1 MALMK
6 MGRRGDPPI
15 KKNGEDP
22 KKKAAVQEVTVS
34 AKKPETKDQK
44 VKLEGVTTSNIFY
57 ADIKDPVERN
67 KAAQKYENDNYDKAL
82 KSGNMVSLSSVK
94 TSNPKAYELLSNSMQ
109 PKKDSYGE
117 IEDYL
122 VDKKYANVS
131 SYKDIYGYDYDPVE
145 RKKAVKEDKLD
156 AFEKKMGGRTQYM
169 PKSDFGYN
177 IKYMTDEKLKEKFD
191 KDPGKLP
198 LLKAGPL
205 PTKRGSLKEATE
217 KDKPEDWSIEKP
229 SKFHAVNVAYSAPS
243 LNRRKAVK
251 GEDNVKF
258 GQGSLEL
265 HSGAGRFGFKK
276 AAYAAV
282 ANPLQKIRFNKEV
295 RQGKA
300 YFGSN
305 EGSTSGDLA
314 TKRSN
319 LKSDKAGLKTAIKEV
334 RKDKALPSSLT
345 KSERIKGYRAEIGN
359 LNKDLRTTNKASR
372 YLKDLGQPSA
382 NTKITEYK
390 TSAGD
395 VKTINTGKIQYAT
408 PGRFEGYSDSPQNK
422 RVDKLADLKL
432 KPSTIKAQPKIGRK
446 SSNKLKN

>member
-15 KKNGEDP
+15 KK
-22 KKKAAVQEVTVS
+22 KKATDTKEVTVS
-34 AKKPETKDQK
+34 ADKPVAKSTWEDVDYNEAAKKTNANSLSTYDKQSKFYNDNSKAKNHDMKTMFGGGGRYLNADELKRWNSENSNNTEDRAGLESEKIYVPKDFKYDSPSKGKSSTAAEGYKSNGPVYHEFLKKPSKPNPLPIRKINNND
-44 VKLEGVTTSNIFY
+44 LE
-57 ADIKDPVERN
+57 
-67 KAAQKYENDNYDKAL
+67 
-82 KSGNMVSLSSVK
+82 
-94 TSNPKAYELLSNSMQ
+94 
-109 PKKDSYGE
+109 
-117 IEDYL
+117 
-122 VDKKYANVS
+122 
-131 SYKDIYGYDYDPVE
+131 
-145 RKKAVKEDKLD
+145 
-156 AFEKKMGGRTQYM
+156 M
-169 PKSDFGYN
+169 PK
-177 IKYMTDEKLKEKFD
+177 
-191 KDPGKLP
+191 
-198 LLKAGPL
+198 L
-205 PTKRGSLKEATE
+205 PTKKVGLLPTKGGSIIERKAP
-217 KDKPEDWSIEKP
+217 DKPEDWSIKKP
-229 SKFHAVNVAYSAPS
+229 SRFSGTSISYSAPS
-243 LNRRKAVK
+243 LNRSKAVK

-258 GQGSLEL
+258 GG
-265 HSGAGRFGFKK
+265 GAKTDSGRFGVKK
-276 AAYAAV
+276 LAYAAV
-282 ANPLQKIRFNKEV
+282 ANPLQRVRFNKEV

-359 LNKDLRTTNKASR
+359 LNKDLRTTKKASR
-372 YLKDLGQPSA
+372 YLSNLGQPSA

-446 SSNKLKN
+446 SNNKLKNR

>member
-6 MGRRGDPPI
+6 MGRKGDPPI
-15 KKNGEDP
+15 KK
-22 KKKAAVQEVTVS
+22 KKATDTKEVTVS
-34 AKKPETKDQK
+34 ADKPVAKSTWEDVDYNEAAKKTNANSLSTYDKQSKFYNDNSKAKNHDMKTMFSGGGRYLNSDELKRWNSENSNNTEDRAGLEAEKIYVPKDFKYDSPSKGKSSTAAEGYKSNGPVYHEFLKKPSKPNPLPIRKINNND
-44 VKLEGVTTSNIFY
+44 LE
-57 ADIKDPVERN
+57 
-67 KAAQKYENDNYDKAL
+67 
-82 KSGNMVSLSSVK
+82 
-94 TSNPKAYELLSNSMQ
+94 
-109 PKKDSYGE
+109 
-117 IEDYL
+117 
-122 VDKKYANVS
+122 
-131 SYKDIYGYDYDPVE
+131 
-145 RKKAVKEDKLD
+145 
-156 AFEKKMGGRTQYM
+156 M
-169 PKSDFGYN
+169 PK
-177 IKYMTDEKLKEKFD
+177 
-191 KDPGKLP
+191 
-198 LLKAGPL
+198 L
-205 PTKRGSLKEATE
+205 PTKKVGLLPTKGGSIIERKAP
-217 KDKPEDWSIEKP
+217 DKPEDWSIKKP
-229 SKFHAVNVAYSAPS
+229 SRFSGTSISYSAPS
-243 LNRRKAVK
+243 LNRSKAVK

-258 GQGSLEL
+258 GG
-265 HSGAGRFGFKK
+265 GAKTDSGRFGVKK
-276 AAYAAV
+276 LAYAAV
-282 ANPLQKIRFNKEV
+282 ANPLQRVRFNKEV

-359 LNKDLRTTNKASR
+359 LNKDLRTTKKASR
-372 YLKDLGQPSA
+372 YLSNLGQPSA

-446 SSNKLKN
+446 SNNKLKN

>member
-15 KKNGEDP
+15 KK
-22 KKKAAVQEVTVS
+22 KKATDTKEVTVS
-34 AKKPETKDQK
+34 ADKPVAKSTWEDVDYNEEAKKKNANSLSTYDKQSKFYNESQKSGSKDLKTMFSGGGRYLNSDELKRWNSENSNNTEDRAGLEAEKIYVPKDFKYDSPSKGKSSTAVEGYKSNGPVYHEFLKKP
-44 VKLEGVTTSNIFY
+44 I
-57 ADIKDPVERN
+57 
-67 KAAQKYENDNYDKAL
+67 
-82 KSGNMVSLSSVK
+82 
-94 TSNPKAYELLSNSMQ
+94 NPKPL
-109 PKKDSYGE
+109 P
-117 IEDYL
+117 
-122 VDKKYANVS
+122 
-131 SYKDIYGYDYDPVE
+131 
-145 RKKAVKEDKLD
+145 
-156 AFEKKMGGRTQYM
+156 EKKINTNDLEM
-169 PKSDFGYN
+169 PK
-177 IKYMTDEKLKEKFD
+177 
-191 KDPGKLP
+191 
-198 LLKAGPL
+198 L
-205 PTKRGSLKEATE
+205 PTKKVGLLPTKGGSIIERKAP
-217 KDKPEDWSIEKP
+217 DKPENWSIQKP

-282 ANPLQKIRFNKEV
+282 ANPLQRARFNKEV

-314 TKRSN
+314 TKRSS

-395 VKTINTGKIQYAT
+395 VKNINTGKIQYAT
-408 PGRFEGYSDSPQNK
+408 PGKFEGYADSPQNK
-422 RVDKLADLKL
+422 RVDKLANLRINPANRNTIELQLKTN
-432 KPSTIKAQPKIGRK
+432 KK
-446 SSNKLKN
+446 SSNKLKNR

>member
-6 MGRRGDPPI
+6 MGRKGDPPI
-15 KKNGEDP
+15 KK
-22 KKKAAVQEVTVS
+22 
-34 AKKPETKDQK
+34 KDEK
-44 VKLEGVTTSNIFY
+44 VKLEGATTSNIFY
-57 ADIKDPVERN
+57 ADIKDEAERN
-67 KAAQKYENDNYDKAL
+67 KTAQKYENANYDKAM
-82 KSGNMVSLSSVK
+82 KAGNMVSLSAIK
-94 TSNPKAYELLSNSMQ
+94 TSNPKAYTLLSNAVQS
-109 PKKDSYGE
+109 KKDSYGE
-117 IEDYL
+117 VEDYI

-131 SYKDIYGYDYDPVE
+131 SYEELGFPKGYDPEE
-145 RKKAVKEDKLD
+145 RKKAVKADKLD
-156 AFEKKMGGRTQYM
+156 AYEKKMGG
-169 PKSDFGYN
+169 KSQFAAGGNFGYYT
-177 IKYMTDEKLKEKFD
+177 KYATGEKKELTPTKLKTVPLKETAS
-191 KDPGKLP
+191 PSYGKLAMP
-198 LLKAGPL
+198 EEKA
-205 PTKRGSLKEATE
+205 KA
-217 KDKPEDWSIEKP
+217 EDWSIKKP
-229 SKFHAVNVAYSAPS
+229 SRFSGTSISYSAPS
-243 LNRRKAVK
+243 LNRSKAVK

-258 GQGSLEL
+258 GGGVKTDS
-265 HSGAGRFGFKK
+265 GRFGVKK
-276 AAYAAV
+276 LAYAAV
-282 ANPLQKIRFNKEV
+282 ANPLQRARFNKEV

-359 LNKDLRTTNKASR
+359 LNKDLRTTKKASR

-408 PGRFEGYSDSPQNK
+408 PGKFEGYSDSPQNK
-422 RVDKLADLKL
+422 RVDKLVNLKTNPANLNTIELQL
-432 KPSTIKAQPKIGRK
+432 KKTQK
-446 SSNKLKN
+446 SNNKLKNR

>member
-15 KKNGEDP
+15 KK
-22 KKKAAVQEVTVS
+22 KKATDTKEVTVS
-34 AKKPETKDQK
+34 ADKPVAKSTWEDVDYNEAAKKTNANSLSTYDKQSKFYNESQKSGSKDLKSMFSGGGRYLNSDELKRWNSENSNNTEDRAGLEAEKIYVPKDFKYDSPSKGKSSTAAEGYKSNGPVYHEFLKKPSKPNPLPIRKINNND
-44 VKLEGVTTSNIFY
+44 LE
-57 ADIKDPVERN
+57 
-67 KAAQKYENDNYDKAL
+67 
-82 KSGNMVSLSSVK
+82 
-94 TSNPKAYELLSNSMQ
+94 
-109 PKKDSYGE
+109 
-117 IEDYL
+117 
-122 VDKKYANVS
+122 
-131 SYKDIYGYDYDPVE
+131 
-145 RKKAVKEDKLD
+145 
-156 AFEKKMGGRTQYM
+156 M
-169 PKSDFGYN
+169 PK
-177 IKYMTDEKLKEKFD
+177 
-191 KDPGKLP
+191 
-198 LLKAGPL
+198 L
-205 PTKRGSLKEATE
+205 PTKKVGLLPTKGGSIIERKAP
-217 KDKPEDWSIEKP
+217 DKPEDWSIKKP
-229 SKFHAVNVAYSAPS
+229 SRFSGTSISYSAPS
-243 LNRRKAVK
+243 LNRSKAVK

-258 GQGSLEL
+258 GG
-265 HSGAGRFGFKK
+265 GAKTDSGRFGVKK
-276 AAYAAV
+276 LAYAAV
-282 ANPLQKIRFNKEV
+282 ANPLQRVRFNKEV

-314 TKRSN
+314 TKRSD

-334 RKDKALPSSLT
+334 RKEVKLCLPSEALT

-359 LNKDLRTTNKASR
+359 LNKDLRTTKKASR
-372 YLKDLGQPSA
+372 YLSNLGQPSA

-446 SSNKLKN
+446 SNNKLKNR

>member
-1 MALMK
+1 MK
-6 MGRRGDPPI
+6 MGRKGDPPI
-15 KKNGEDP
+15 KK
-22 KKKAAVQEVTVS
+22 KKVQDATVS
-34 AKKPETKDQK
+34 ADKPATKSTWADVDYNEAAKKTNANALSTYDKQSKFYNESQKSGSKDLKTMFSGGGRYLNTDELKRWNSENSNNSEDRAGLAAEKIYVPKGFKYDAPNTDKKGSAIEGYKSNGPVYHEWLKKP
-44 VKLEGVTTSNIFY
+44 I
-57 ADIKDPVERN
+57 
-67 KAAQKYENDNYDKAL
+67 
-82 KSGNMVSLSSVK
+82 
-94 TSNPKAYELLSNSMQ
+94 NPKPL
-109 PKKDSYGE
+109 P
-117 IEDYL
+117 
-122 VDKKYANVS
+122 
-131 SYKDIYGYDYDPVE
+131 E
-145 RKKAVKEDKLD
+145 RKINTNDL
-156 AFEKKMGGRTQYM
+156 
-169 PKSDFGYN
+169 
-177 IKYMTDEKLKEKFD
+177 
-191 KDPGKLP
+191 DPGKLS
-198 LLKAGPL
+198 LLKPNSL
-205 PTKRGSLKEATE
+205 PTRSGSLKQAPE
-217 KDKPEDWSIEKP
+217 KAKAEDWSIKKP
-229 SKFHAVNVAYSAPS
+229 SRFSGTSISYSAPS
-243 LNRRKAVK
+243 LNRSKAVK

-258 GQGSLEL
+258 G
-265 HSGAGRFGFKK
+265 SGVKTDSGRFGVKK
-276 AAYAAV
+276 LAYAAV
-282 ANPLQKIRFNKEV
+282 ANPLQRARFNKEV

-446 SSNKLKN
+446 SNNKLKNR

>member
-15 KKNGEDP
+15 KK
-22 KKKAAVQEVTVS
+22 KKATDTKEVTVS
-34 AKKPETKDQK
+34 ADKPVAKSTWEDVDYNEAAKKTNANSLSTYDKQSKFYNESQKSGSKDLKSMFSGGGRYLNSDELKRWNSENSNNSEDRAGLEAEKIYVPKDFKYDSPSKGKSSTAAEGYKSNGPVYHEFLKKPSKPNPLPIRKINNND
-44 VKLEGVTTSNIFY
+44 LE
-57 ADIKDPVERN
+57 
-67 KAAQKYENDNYDKAL
+67 
-82 KSGNMVSLSSVK
+82 
-94 TSNPKAYELLSNSMQ
+94 
-109 PKKDSYGE
+109 
-117 IEDYL
+117 
-122 VDKKYANVS
+122 
-131 SYKDIYGYDYDPVE
+131 
-145 RKKAVKEDKLD
+145 
-156 AFEKKMGGRTQYM
+156 M
-169 PKSDFGYN
+169 PK
-177 IKYMTDEKLKEKFD
+177 
-191 KDPGKLP
+191 
-198 LLKAGPL
+198 L
-205 PTKRGSLKEATE
+205 PTKKVGLLPTKGGSIIERKAP
-217 KDKPEDWSIEKP
+217 DKPEDWSIQKP

-258 GQGSLEL
+258 GEGSLEL

-282 ANPLQKIRFNKEV
+282 ANPLQRVRFNKEV

-305 EGSTSGDLA
+305 EGSTSGNLA
-314 TKRSN
+314 TKRSD
-319 LKSDKAGLKTAIKEV
+319 LKSDKAKLKTAIKDVKRGSGKTFVPTE
-334 RKDKALPSSLT
+334 ALT
-345 KSERIKGYRAEIGN
+345 KSERIRGYRAEIGN
-359 LNKDLRTTNKASR
+359 VNKDLRTTKKASR
-372 YLKDLGQPSA
+372 YLSNLGQPSA

-446 SSNKLKN
+446 SNNKLKNR